1 MLELVDDLLVNWSRL
16 IEVPVESKLHSHN
29 RFRTNWF
36 RERVR
41 MSALGNSVKVHR
53 IASKRVV
60 LEVAD
65 PAPRNGRRQKSK
77 RILAAVIAFSI
88 AVFVAITVFRIL
100 QSSSFN
106 QHQVRVQEEVKVAPS
121 ICGAFQTTNPFE
133 VLDVS
138 EFNVEGWNLRTF
150 GKQTLIG
157 AVGSASFE
165 AACAG
170 EMFAGFITY
179 SKTENGYL
187 VLRLAISD

>member
-1 MLELVDDLLVNWSRL
+1 
-16 IEVPVESKLHSHN
+16 
-29 RFRTNWF
+29 
-36 RERVR
+36 
-41 MSALGNSVKVHR
+41 MSALGNSVRVHR

-77 RILAAVIAFSI
+77 QRLSVAIAMSIVVI
-88 AVFVAITVFRIL
+88 VAITVL
-100 QSSSFN
+100 LMVQPSSFN
-106 QHQVRVQEEVKVAPS
+106 QHQVLVQEEVKVAPS
-121 ICGAFQTTNPFE
+121 ICGEFQTTNPFE

-150 GKQTLIG
+150 GKPTLIG

-165 AACAG
+165 ATCAG

-187 VLRLAISD
+187 VLRLAISE

>member
-1 MLELVDDLLVNWSRL
+1 MNWSRL
-16 IEVPVESKLHSHN
+16 IEVPAESKLHSHN

-41 MSALGNSVKVHR
+41 LSALGNSVRIHR

-65 PAPRNGRRQKSK
+65 PAPKNGRRQTSS
-77 RILAAVIAFSI
+77 RLVAVIAISI
-88 AVFVAITVFRIL
+88 VLILAMTVL
-100 QSSSFN
+100 LMVQPSAFN
-106 QHQVRVQEEVKVAPS
+106 QHEVVVPREATVEPAV
-121 ICGAFQTTNPFE
+121 CGELETTNPIE

-150 GKQTLIG
+150 GEPTVIG

-165 AACAG
+165 ATCAG
-170 EMFAGFITY
+170 EMLAGVITY
-179 SKTENGYL
+179 SMTENGYL